1 MPWKETHAVSEGH
14 HLVDLVVHNGIA
26 ISQAARSLGISRKT
40 AHKWLARY
48 DKRGRDALTDQ
59 SRARHTQSHLHPA
72 LAGADVSN
80 ALHGLPHLQ
89 WTSNHTNQLAGQ
101 LCTPNLG
108 KFSLRTPLLRANRK
122 AAARRSARKVG
133 LPAFRGQVDYT
144 ASCRVIAGEMR
155 VCRAA
160 LFLSEFASEFA
171 SAHHMK
177 PSLAIKQAVGYQR
190 VQVRMKV
197 EIFAESVDR
206 HDDGWNA
213 IVRRVANAACIAERI
228 TQKVTHAL
236 MRDAAE
242 LLEQSAVKSK
252 VRPQHL
258 WDREC
263 EVSMR
268 HRREDRLRKHRA
280 KYLHLL
286 LMA

>member
-1 MPWKETHAVSEGH
+1 
-14 HLVDLVVHNGIA
+14 
-26 ISQAARSLGISRKT
+26 
-40 AHKWLARY
+40 
-48 DKRGRDALTDQ
+48 
-59 SRARHTQSHLHPA
+59 
-72 LAGADVSN
+72 
-80 ALHGLPHLQ
+80 
-89 WTSNHTNQLAGQ
+89 
-101 LCTPNLG
+101 
-108 KFSLRTPLLRANRK
+108 
-122 AAARRSARKVG
+122 
-133 LPAFRGQVDYT
+133 
-144 ASCRVIAGEMR
+144 MR

-258 WDREC
+258 GNRVGDREC
-263 EVSMR
+263 KVSMR
-268 HRREDRLRKHRA
+268 HRREDRLSKHRA

>member
-1 MPWKETHAVSEGH
+1 MHPTAQH
-14 HLVDLVVHNGIA
+14 
-26 ISQAARSLGISRKT
+26 ARSINGQQSSLDQERN
-40 AHKWLARY
+40 HARA
-48 DKRGRDALTDQ
+48 KQL
-59 SRARHTQSHLHPA
+59 
-72 LAGADVSN
+72 
-80 ALHGLPHLQ
+80 LQ
-89 WTSNHTNQLAGQ
+89 
-101 LCTPNLG
+101 P
-108 KFSLRTPLLRANRK
+108 
-122 AAARRSARKVG
+122 
-133 LPAFRGQVDYT
+133 
-144 ASCRVIAGEMR
+144 RVITGKMR
-155 VCRAA
+155 VCRAT
-160 LFLSEFASEFA
+160 LFLSEFASEFS

-177 PSLAIKQAVGYQR
+177 PALAVKQTVGYQR

-280 KYLHLL
+280 KYLQSVLKF
-286 LMA
+286 AQSGERSRQ

>member
-122 AAARRSARKVG
+122 AAARRSARKV
-133 LPAFRGQVDYT
+133 
-144 ASCRVIAGEMR
+144 RVNSY
-155 VCRAA
+155 C
-160 LFLSEFASEFA
+160 F
-171 SAHHMK
+171 
-177 PSLAIKQAVGYQR
+177 Q
-190 VQVRMKV
+190 
-197 EIFAESVDR
+197 
-206 HDDGWNA
+206 
-213 IVRRVANAACIAERI
+213 
-228 TQKVTHAL
+228 
-236 MRDAAE
+236 
-242 LLEQSAVKSK
+242 
-252 VRPQHL
+252 
-258 WDREC
+258 
-263 EVSMR
+263 
-268 HRREDRLRKHRA
+268 
-280 KYLHLL
+280 
-286 LMA
+286 